1 MIMNKVSTRFYKPRL
16 AELTLHEL
24 AYINS
29 HIDRDKDIDFSLPT
43 KLIVDTSDFEA
54 MVNRPFQMLYNF
66 SWGIRRNRF
75 PLIGGKGKG
84 TYGDSGLSFRLLYEM
99 LCKAFNYGNYFID
112 DYFKLVFPHRQVGK
126 RFFDA
131 ETVLKKNMSDEFQQW
146 TADLPRR
153 KDGVTPDMRYA
164 KKGFRLA
171 DFRLWKNASVRAE
184 YAELAEE
191 IRRDIIVCM
200 STGKL
205 VLRGG
210 ENAEVSS
217 ATMKARKRLGG
228 MKSWS
233 RLFYASGQL
242 IEHMNI
248 FINIAGDAA

>member
-1 MIMNKVSTRFYKPRL
+1 MIMSRVSTKFYTPRL

-24 AYINS
+24 AYINK

-43 KLIVDTSDFEA
+43 KRIVDTGDFES
-54 MVNRPFQMLYNF
+54 MVNRPFQILYNF
-66 SWGIRRNRF
+66 SWGLRRNRF

-84 TYGDSGLSFRLLYEM
+84 TYGDSGLSFRVLYEL
-99 LCKAFNYGNYFID
+99 LCAAFNHGNYFID
-112 DYFKLVFPHRQVGK
+112 DYFKLVFPYRRVGE
-126 RFFDA
+126 RFFET
-131 ETVLKKNMSDEFQQW
+131 ETVIKRRSTDEFQQR

-153 KDGVTPDMRYA
+153 KDGVTPDMRFA

-171 DFRLWKNASVRAE
+171 DFRLWKDASVRAE
-184 YAELAEE
+184 YEGLAEE
-191 IRRDIIVCM
+191 IRRDIIVCL

-210 ENAEVSS
+210 ENATVSS

-233 RLFYASGQL
+233 QLFYASGQL
-242 IEHMNI
+242 IEHVNI
-248 FINIAGDAA
+248 FIHIAGDAA